1 MTEQLQ
7 RVTAHLVVRGAIDAI
22 EFYKKAFGATENLR
36 MPTEDGKR
44 LMHAD
49 VTINGMR
56 IFLVDDFSDL
66 PDCPGGDR
74 ILSPQKL
81 KGTSVMLHLEV
92 ENCDAAVK
100 RAADAGAEVLMP
112 PWDAFWGARY
122 GQVIDPFGHAW
133 SFAHMLPGK
142 PA

>member
-66 PDCPGGDR
+66 R
-74 ILSPQKL
+74 IK
-81 KGTSVMLHLEV
+81 
-92 ENCDAAVK
+92 
-100 RAADAGAEVLMP
+100 
-112 PWDAFWGARY
+112 
-122 GQVIDPFGHAW
+122 
-133 SFAHMLPGK
+133 
-142 PA
+142 